1 MHTDPTTPRVLLRS
15 EHSDGR
21 VSVTESVMPPG
32 AKGPP
37 LHVHDF
43 DEAFY
48 MLDGELTLQVG
59 NELITARAGELAF
72 ALGGTPHT
80 LANRSDSPARFLI
93 VCTPAGFER
102 EFARR
107 AVARAGTEPPD
118 WALQPV
124 PEVTRVGPPIA
135 ERAEG

>member
-1 MHTDPTTPRVLLRS
+1 MDTDPTPPRVLLRS

-43 DEAFY
+43 
-48 MLDGELTLQVG
+48 
-59 NELITARAGELAF
+59 
-72 ALGGTPHT
+72 
-80 LANRSDSPARFLI
+80 
-93 VCTPAGFER
+93 
-102 EFARR
+102 
-107 AVARAGTEPPD
+107 

-124 PEVTRVGPPIA
+124 PEVTRVGPPIG